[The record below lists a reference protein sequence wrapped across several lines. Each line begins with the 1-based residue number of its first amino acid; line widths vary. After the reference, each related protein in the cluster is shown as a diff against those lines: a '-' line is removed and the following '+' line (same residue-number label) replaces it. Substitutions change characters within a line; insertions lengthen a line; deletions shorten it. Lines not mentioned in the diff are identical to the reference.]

1 MASGCDQTVFP
12 QQKDLMW
19 RCSHFKSM
27 GKIQCYQLYQ
37 SLTLSPKVVYVFFS
51 FFKFQVITAG
61 HCVYNTPLDRLK
73 IRLGEW
79 NVRAQDE
86 PLPHEDFDVEDTEVH
101 PDYNPA
107 NFRNDI
113 ALVRLAKDVV
123 FKEHIIPVCLPQ
135 YRQNFVGK
143 YARVIGWGGT

>member
-1 MASGCDQTVFP
+1 MLPNLSII
-12 QQKDLMW
+12 W
-19 RCSHFKSM
+19 
-27 GKIQCYQLYQ
+27 
-37 SLTLSPKVVYVFFS
+37 SPKVEYVFS
-51 FFKFQVITAG
+51 YSYFQVITAG

-135 YRQNFVGK
+135 FRQNFVGK
-143 YARVIGWGGT
+143 YARVIGWGRTEHGESLKKKVKNGVVVQLKNHDWWVTYQK

>member
-1 MASGCDQTVFP
+1 MIP
-12 QQKDLMW
+12 
-19 RCSHFKSM
+19 
-27 GKIQCYQLYQ
+27 
-37 SLTLSPKVVYVFFS
+37 TLLIIWSAKVEYVFS
-51 FFKFQVITAG
+51 YSYFQVITAG

-135 YRQNFVGK
+135 FRQNFVGK
-143 YARVIGWGGT
+143 YARVIGWGRTEHGESLQKKVKNGVVVQLKNHDWWVTYQK

>member
-1 MASGCDQTVFP
+1 MLP
-12 QQKDLMW
+12 
-19 RCSHFKSM
+19 
-27 GKIQCYQLYQ
+27 
-37 SLTLSPKVVYVFFS
+37 TLPIIWSPKVVYGFS
-51 FFKFQVITAG
+51 YHYFQVITAG

-135 YRQNFVGK
+135 FRQNFVGK
-143 YARVIGWGGT
+143 YARVIGWGRTEHGESLQKKK